1 MGEKSASWTWHF
13 DRPPADIWPL
23 LADTARVNEVANIP
37 KHVITE
43 IPQPDGSVKYFG
55 RAKMGPFDLK
65 WHDKPVNWVSEQWFE
80 HCRYFES
87 GPLKSLCA
95 QFSLEPNGEGAL
107 GHYRIS
113 AEPANL
119 IGRLILATGFFPSS
133 GKTFGRIA
141 REANT
146 FAKGE
151 SAVLFSYAAPAPKP
165 EVTARVARMVKEI
178 DASPNGHGLAQ
189 KLADLV
195 LGAQEADLWHIR
207 PLKLARDW
215 DRPAIEVI
223 ELCLQ
228 AVRAGL
234 LDLRW
239 DLLCPRCR
247 VAKAWSG
254 GLDRLPDGAHCDSCN
269 IDYGRDFSKNVEAS
283 FRPAEAIRPM
293 ESGEY
298 CLMGP
303 MSTPHIKLQVALD
316 PGETREIKAQL
327 SFGPYRLRTLE
338 AGPECDI
345 ENGIDGFPTIILEG
359 DAVNAGPP
367 APRGTIRIENRS
379 PRILTAIVESR
390 AWVADALTA
399 DRMTALQA
407 FRDLFSDDVLRPG
420 DEVSISR
427 VTLLFSD
434 LRGSTALYQKIGDA
448 TAYHLVRDHFAFL
461 AQTIRDHQGAIVK
474 TIGDA
479 VMAAFARPEDGLA
492 AAVAIQRQVATFNH
506 EHPVGDG
513 PGDGPGSSG
522 DAIAIKLGL
531 HQGPCIVVTLND
543 RLDYFGSTV
552 NLAARLQ
559 GQSRGGDI
567 VLSREIAEDPA
578 VAPILDRLAGEGVP
592 AQRDQAALKG
602 FAEPLAF
609 RRLIFPE

>member
-1 MGEKSASWTWHF
+1 MGEKSATWTWHF

-23 LADTARVNEVANIP
+23 LADTARVNEVAHFP
-37 KHVITE
+37 KHTITE
-43 IPQPDGSVKYFG
+43 IPQPDGSVQYFG
-55 RAKMGPFDLK
+55 RAKVGPFDIK
-65 WHDKPVNWVSEQWFE
+65 WRDKPVNWVSEQWFE
-80 HCRYFES
+80 HCRTFSS

-95 QFSLEPNGEGAL
+95 QFSLEPNDEGAR

-119 IGRLILATGFFPSS
+119 IGRLILGTRFFSS
-133 GKTFGRIA
+133 AGKTFGRIA
-141 REANT
+141 REANS
-146 FAKGE
+146 FAKGD

-165 EVTARVARMVKEI
+165 EVTARVARMVQEI

-215 DRPAIEVI
+215 NRPAIAVI

-316 PGETREIKAQL
+316 PGEVREIKAQL

-338 AGPECDI
+338 VGPECDI
-345 ENGIDGFPTIILEG
+345 ENGIDGFPAVVLAG
-359 DAVNAGPP
+359 DAVTAGPP

-420 DEVSISR
+420 DEVSIGR

-492 AAVAIQRQVATFNH
+492 AAVAIQRDVARFNR
-506 EHPVGDG
+506 EHPLGDG
-513 PGDGPGSSG
+513 N

-578 VAPILDRLAGEGVP
+578 VAPILVRLADEGVP
-592 AQRDQAALKG
+592 ARLDQAALKG

-609 RRLIFPE
+609 RRLVFSE

>member
-1 MGEKSASWTWHF
+1 MSEKSASWTWHF

-23 LADTARVNEVANIP
+23 LADTARVNEAAKIP
-37 KHVITE
+37 KHAITE
-43 IPQPDGSVKYFG
+43 IAQPDGSVQYFG
-55 RAKMGPFDLK
+55 RVKMGPFDLK
-65 WHDKPVNWVSEQWFE
+65 WREQPVNWINEQWFE

-95 QFSLEPNGEGAL
+95 ELSLEPHGEGAI
-107 GHYRIS
+107 GHYRIT

-119 IGRLILATGFFPSS
+119 IGRIILATGFFPSS
-133 GKTFGRIA
+133 EKTFGRIA
-141 REANT
+141 REANA

-151 SAVLFSYAAPAPKP
+151 SPALFSYEAPEPKP
-165 EVTARVARMVKEI
+165 EVLARVARIVKEI
-178 DASPNGHGLAQ
+178 DASPNGHGLGR
-189 KLADLV
+189 KLADHV
-195 LGAQEADLWHIR
+195 LHAQEADLWSIR

-215 DRPAIEVI
+215 DRPALDVI

-234 LDLRW
+234 LELRW
-239 DLLCPRCR
+239 NLLCPRCR
-247 VAKAWSG
+247 VAKAFSG
-254 GLDRLPDGAHCDSCN
+254 GLDRLPDGAHCGSCN

-283 FRPAEAIRPM
+283 FRPAEAIRVL

-298 CLMGP
+298 CLWGP
-303 MSTPHIKLQVALD
+303 ISTPHIKLQIALD

-327 SFGPYRLRTLE
+327 SLGPYRLRTLE

-345 ENGIDGFPTIILEG
+345 EAGIEGFPAVILED
-359 DAVNAGPP
+359 DAVKAGAP
-367 APRGTIRIENRS
+367 APRGMIRLENRS
-379 PRILTAIVESR
+379 QRPLTAIVESR

-399 DRMTALQA
+399 DRVTALQA
-407 FRDLFSDDVLRPG
+407 FRDLFTEDVLRPG
-420 DEVSISR
+420 DEVSIGR

-479 VMAAFARPEDGLA
+479 VMAAFARPEDGIQ
-492 AAVAIQRQVATFNH
+492 AAVAIQRQVAAFNH
-506 EHPVGDG
+506 AHPVGDG
-513 PGDGPGSSG
+513 ASADGG
-522 DAIAIKLGL
+522 DAVAIKLGL

-559 GQSRGGDI
+559 GQSKGGDI

-578 VAPILDRLAGEGVP
+578 VAPILARLAAEGIP
-592 AQRDQAALKG
+592 AQADQAALKG

-609 RRLIFPE
+609 RRINFPG